1 MKKHI
6 ITTGHYV
13 RALGIAM
20 SVLALTNQ
28 GIAATTNTVAVGT
41 GAKATNSYDVA
52 VGSGAVAAGNGAA
65 TNMATAIGSG
75 AQANN
80 AGAIAIGDASN
91 GGVKASGRDSVAIG
105 TGAAA
110 SADDTVALGSQAV
123 ATQTNATALG
133 NNSNASGVSSMAVG
147 DGARASNIYATA
159 VGYNAN
165 ASGSNTLALGAN
177 ATASGS
183 LTANGAPGSGFAIA
197 IGSKANSAGSSSMA
211 IGGNALATVT
221 KALALGDTAHATA
234 ERAIAIGADANGSA
248 YGVVALGMASNASK
262 TNAVA
267 IGNGAR
273 AAANVGDV
281 ALGAGATTSAVAATQ
296 NVTVGGNTYAVAGGN
311 PNSTVSVGASGN
323 ERSITNVAAGRVSAT
338 STDAVN
344 GSELYATNQQV
355 NINTSNIA
363 SNTTAI
369 DNLTNGKA
377 GPFVSDNSVNATQPV
392 SSGADATAGGF
403 GASATGAASTVIGN
417 GATDNGNASA
427 TVLGQ
432 GASIATGVSGSNVA
446 LGQGS
451 TVTSAAVPA
460 TGDTIN
466 GVAYSYAG
474 AAPNGVVSVGTLTA
488 PRQVTNVAAGQI
500 NAGSTDAVNGSQL
513 YATDQAVTNVA
524 NQVSSL
530 GGQVTSVGSL
540 ISNLGN
546 SMATSLG
553 GGSVY
558 NVATGVLTTSLNYGG
573 KTYGS
578 VQNVLDQIN
587 TSVEDVAKQ
596 TSANTT
602 AISNLQ
608 TGGNAA
614 SGTGSSTGGSGS
626 ASNSGNGSGQ
636 GTVGANA
643 ATVSQLNDVQ
653 AGSVQYARN
662 SDGSVDYGNVTL
674 DPNGSPAQ
682 IHNVAAGT
690 AATDAANVGQV
701 NAGIQTAENWAKN
714 YVDQKL
720 QNVAQAVNTVAV
732 RANAGVASA
741 MAMAGLP
748 QAYQPNQ
755 NAAAVAFGS
764 FHGQAGIAVGVST
777 VSETGRWVYKLNM
790 SGNTRGDIGASVGAA
805 VTW

>member
-1 MKKHI
+1 MKKQI
-6 ITTGHYV
+6 ITSSHYL
-13 RALGIAM
+13 RAFSIAV
-20 SVLALTNQ
+20 SVLAIANQ
-28 GIAATTNTVAVGT
+28 GMAATTNTVAVGT

-52 VGSGAVAAGNGAA
+52 VGSGAVAAGQGAA
-65 TNMATAIGSG
+65 GNMAMAIGSG
-75 AQANN
+75 AQATN
-80 AGAIAIGDASN
+80 AGAIAIGDAWS

-105 TGAAA
+105 TGSAA
-110 SADDTVALGSQAV
+110 SANNTLALGSQSI
-123 ATQTNATALG
+123 ATQTNAAAFG
-133 NNSNASGVSSMAVG
+133 NNSNASGVSSVALG
-147 DGARASNIYATA
+147 DGAKASNIYATA
-159 VGYNAN
+159 MGFNAN
-165 ASGSNTLALGAN
+165 ASGRNALALGAN
-177 ATASGS
+177 ASASGS
-183 LTANGAPGSGFAIA
+183 LSTDSNPGNGFAIA
-197 IGSKANSAGSSSMA
+197 IGQSANGAGSSSMA
-211 IGGNALATVT
+211 IGGNALATGT
-221 KALALGDTAHATA
+221 KALALGDTAHSTAT
-234 ERAIAIGADANGSA
+234 RSVAIGANADATASSA
-248 YGVVALGMASNASK
+248 VALG
-262 TNAVA
+262 
-267 IGNGAR
+267 NGAA
-273 AAANVGDV
+273 AAANTGDV
-281 ALGAGATTSAVAATQ
+281 ALGAGSTTSAAAATDSM
-296 NVTVGGNTYAVAGGN
+296 TVGGNTYAVAGSN
-311 PNSTVSVGASGN
+311 PTSTVSVGAAGS

-369 DNLTNGKA
+369 DNLTNGKT
-377 GPFVSDNSVNATQPV
+377 GPFVSDNSVNAAQPV

-417 GATDNGNASA
+417 GATDNGNANA

-432 GASIATGVSGSNVA
+432 AASIAAGVSGSNVA

-451 TVTSAAVPA
+451 TVTSAAVPT

-474 AAPNGVVSVGTLTA
+474 ASPNGVVSVGTPTA
-488 PRQVTNVAAGQI
+488 PRQVTNVAAGQV

-524 NQVSSL
+524 NQVNNL

-540 ISNLGN
+540 ISHLGN
-546 SMATSLG
+546 SMATGLG

-558 NVATGVLTTSLNYGG
+558 NAATGVLTTSLNYGG

-578 VQNVLDQIN
+578 VQNVLDQIS
-587 TSVEDVAKQ
+587 TSVDDVAKQ

-602 AISNLQ
+602 AIGHLQ
-608 TGGNAA
+608 SSGNAASATGSTA
-614 SGTGSSTGGSGS
+614 SGTGS
-626 ASNSGNGSGQ
+626 ASNTGNGSAQ
-636 GTVGANA
+636 GAVGADA
-643 ATVSQLNDVQ
+643 VSVSQLNNVQ
-653 AGSVQYARN
+653 AGSVQYGRN

-674 DPNGSPAQ
+674 DPNGAPAQ

-701 NAGIQTAENWAKN
+701 NAGIQTAQNWAKN

-720 QNVAQAVNTVAV
+720 QNVAQALNTVSV

-790 SGNTRGDIGASVGAA
+790 SGNTRGDMGASVGAA